1 MTNLLEILN
10 SINNSPWIES
20 LGPWITYW
28 QWESQCNPNSVF
40 NPNFKGFNLI
50 KKGPKDPKEIQY
62 IALPPELTNYYR
74 GIDFRYLASYKF
86 GEEISKFA
94 QLMIDKFPSNNL
106 IMFYNNINELKINT
120 FDKSFNDKKE
130 HLKNLIFK
138 RGSKTLTAAS
148 YSDAF
153 NRISVPKVGGE
164 VHLPHELF
172 HMSTSFKSKE
182 KNVSFCGF
190 EQKQLNIL
198 QTIGTGINEGYTE
211 LMVQKYYG
219 DDYLSNSTSYILLRK
234 VMGAIESIIGK
245 EKMEN
250 YYLTANLNGLVNEL
264 AQYAKY
270 EDVLKF
276 ISSMD
281 FVHNNFNASIVKNQ
295 KNQLLLLDQLIFVN
309 AFIITIGTNKPI
321 KQLSDNEITK
331 DQLASLIAKNCS
343 KSFNFTLGGKEY
355 ITSPNSEQLQ
365 AMIIRLLKNQGI
377 EAEVKVNDQEETN
390 KMSR

>member
-10 SINNSPWIES
+10 SINNSPWIEAIA
-20 LGPWITYW
+20 PWITYW
-28 QWESQCNPNSVF
+28 QWESLYNTNSLL

-50 KKGPKDPKEIQY
+50 KKGPKEIQY
-62 IALPPELTNYYR
+62 IALPPELTSYYR
-74 GIDFRYLASYKF
+74 GIDFRYIASYKF

-94 QLMIDKFPSNNL
+94 QLMVDRFPSSNL
-106 IMFYNNINELKINT
+106 IMLYNNINELKINT
-120 FDKSFNDKKE
+120 FDESFNDKKE
-130 HLKNLIFK
+130 SLKNIIFRK
-138 RGSKTLTAAS
+138 GTKSLTAAS

-153 NRISVPKVGGE
+153 NKILVPKVGGE

-172 HMSTSFKSKE
+172 HMSTSFKSEE
-182 KNVSFCGF
+182 KNVRFIGF

-198 QTIGTGINEGYTE
+198 QIIGTGINEGYTE

-219 DDYLSNSTSYILLRK
+219 DDYLSNSSSYILLRK
-234 VMGAIESIIGK
+234 VMEAIESIIGK

-281 FVHNNFNASIVKNQ
+281 FVYNNFNESFVKSKKNQ
-295 KNQLLLLDQLIFVN
+295 QLLSDQLRFVN

-331 DQLASLIAKNCS
+331 DQLVSFIAKNCS
-343 KSFNFTLGGKEY
+343 KSFNFILGGKEY

-365 AMIIRLLKNQGI
+365 SMIISLLKNQGI
-377 EAEVKVNDQEETN
+377 EAEVEVNDKEETN
-390 KMSR
+390 KINR